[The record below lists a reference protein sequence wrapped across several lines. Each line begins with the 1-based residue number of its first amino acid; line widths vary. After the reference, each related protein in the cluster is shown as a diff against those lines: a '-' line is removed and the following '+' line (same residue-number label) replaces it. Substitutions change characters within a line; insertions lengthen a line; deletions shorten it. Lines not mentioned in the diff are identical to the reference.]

1 MSEERPLVSF
11 VVPLFDE
18 AENVPALIEH
28 LEKAA
33 DANPGYAFELI
44 AVDDGSRDQTFS
56 ALSNAVHTGLP
67 ITTVRLTRNFGSHHA
82 ISAGF
87 AHARGD
93 AAIVLGADLQEPMD
107 LVGSFI
113 AEWEKG
119 ADVVWGIRRSRV
131 VEKGLGPKASS
142 TFSKLLNRYSEIPS
156 YPSEGPS
163 GVCVT
168 RPVLD
173 ILATLKE
180 RNRNVLGLIAWVGF
194 RQARVEYDQLPRRAG
209 TSKWT
214 RANLLKLA
222 FDSFVQFSHTP
233 IRFAGLLGLIISGIG
248 FVYAVF
254 ISIRAIVGAGAPEG
268 WTTVIVTVLVLGG
281 LQLIVLSVFGEYLWR
296 TTDEARG
303 RPLYL
308 VRDVTRTD
316 ADE

>member
-107 LVGSFI
+107 LVASFI
-113 AEWEKG
+113 GGVGEGSGRRLGDQTVPSGRERPWTVGFVHVLKTAQSLLG
-119 ADVVWGIRRSRV
+119 DSLVSQRRS
-131 VEKGLGPKASS
+131 
-142 TFSKLLNRYSEIPS
+142 
-156 YPSEGPS
+156 
-163 GVCVT
+163 
-168 RPVLD
+168 
-173 ILATLKE
+173 
-180 RNRNVLGLIAWVGF
+180 
-194 RQARVEYDQLPRRAG
+194 
-209 TSKWT
+209 
-214 RANLLKLA
+214 
-222 FDSFVQFSHTP
+222 
-233 IRFAGLLGLIISGIG
+233 IG
-248 FVYAVF
+248 C
-254 ISIRAIVGAGAPEG
+254 
-268 WTTVIVTVLVLGG
+268 TV
-281 LQLIVLSVFGEYLWR
+281 
-296 TTDEARG
+296 
-303 RPLYL
+303 
-308 VRDVTRTD
+308 
-316 ADE
+316 